1 MDSRS
6 EEKVVA
12 RRSRYVVEGGHD
24 YDCGGS
30 PQQRQRR
37 DISGPRSKTPMTDLS
52 VIAGSRRLRRGGVIG
67 GSTSGEAAVNGGKCG
82 GVHQRWLKETKIET
96 QKKFVLFS
104 PFCNKFERN
113 KRRVVSCPEEDR
125 ISKLPEQ
132 LIDSILELLPIEDSV
147 RTSIISESWR
157 YRWTTMGALVFDKH
171 FSNKFANNGAFG
183 RNGFIRIINQVLF
196 LHKGPILKFHLH
208 IPNISLD
215 SFQEVD
221 QWMSFL
227 SRNGVTELLLTNLNQ
242 RYELPSYVF
251 SCLELTKLK
260 LVNCFFKTPLKFEG
274 CLNLEELCLQDVDFG
289 TSLCGNKI
297 NLPQLK
303 KLILLTCKNVY
314 NFNIKAT
321 KLCVLTIV
329 ACRDTILLRLLD
341 SSCLFVAGLALRKP
355 IQDFVRGE
363 KINLATMLSKLPRVE
378 YLFIDNY
385 FLKSLVAEKI
395 PKFLPRAISSLKR
408 LWLFDYQ
415 LGDMDQLHV
424 ALCFLRN
431 SLNLE
436 KLSVTHSEM
445 ESRVDVGPA
454 SNHLES
460 PNCLDCMLTRLQ
472 TVKIECLQGSK
483 PELLFIKL
491 LLAHSPSLQNFTI
504 TPSENTD
511 AQKRF
516 DIAKDVMQFRRASP
530 KAKMIYLNP
539 ET

>member
-1 MDSRS
+1 MKGIS
-6 EEKVVA
+6 
-12 RRSRYVVEGGHD
+12 
-24 YDCGGS
+24 CG
-30 PQQRQRR
+30 
-37 DISGPRSKTPMTDLS
+37 D
-52 VIAGSRRLRRGGVIG
+52 V
-67 GSTSGEAAVNGGKCG
+67 
-82 GVHQRWLKETKIET
+82 
-96 QKKFVLFS
+96 
-104 PFCNKFERN
+104 ERN
-113 KRRVVSCPEEDR
+113 KRRVVSCPQEDR

-196 LHKGPILKFHLH
+196 LHKGPILKFHLY

-215 SFQEVD
+215 SFKEVD

-242 RYELPSYVF
+242 RYELPSY
-251 SCLELTKLK
+251 LK
-260 LVNCFFKTPLKFEG
+260 LVNCFFKKPLKFEG
-274 CLNLEELCLQDVDFG
+274 FLNLEELRLENVDFG
-289 TSLCGNKI
+289 TKLCGNKI
-297 NLPQLK
+297 NLPLLK
-303 KLILLTCKNVY
+303 KLFLLTCKNVY
-314 NFNIKAT
+314 TFNIKVT
-321 KLCVLTIV
+321 KSQILTIV
-329 ACRDTILLRLLD
+329 ACPNVILLRLLD
-341 SSCLFVAGLALRKP
+341 SSCLYVTGLALKNP

-378 YLFIDNY
+378 YLFIDNH
-385 FLKSLVAEKI
+385 FLKSLIREKI
-395 PKFLPRAISSLKR
+395 PKLLPRAISSLKR
-408 LWLFDYQ
+408 LCLFDYQ
-415 LGDMDQLHV
+415 LGDLDQLHV

-431 SLNLE
+431 SPNLE
-436 KLSVTHSEM
+436 QLSVWHSEM

-460 PNCLDCMLTRLQ
+460 PNCLDFILNRLQ
-472 TVKIECLQGSK
+472 TMKIECLEGSK

-491 LLAHSPSLQNFTI
+491 LLAHSPSLQNFSI
-504 TPSENTD
+504 TPSEKTD

-516 DIAKDVMQFRRASP
+516 DIAKDVMQFPRASP